1 MVMLETLAGSANLH
15 QKKEQGTCRPRFHAY
30 VPRSENCPLARQGV
44 PKADRWHPPKAPGA
58 QGNPLNTASWSFF
71 RLAGNLQPNYNVS
84 RYSLPMSDRCR
95 LTGFET
101 DPRGDRVSKKRETES
116 FLPLTAAMFHILLA
130 LADGEKH
137 GYAILKEVARRT
149 EDKVRLS
156 AGTLYGNLSRL
167 ASSGLIAESEV
178 RPDLVL
184 DDERRRYYLLTE
196 FGREVAVAEAERM
209 EEALGQAH
217 AKKLFRKPKLA

>member
-1 MVMLETLAGSANLH
+1 
-15 QKKEQGTCRPRFHAY
+15 
-30 VPRSENCPLARQGV
+30 
-44 PKADRWHPPKAPGA
+44 
-58 QGNPLNTASWSFF
+58 
-71 RLAGNLQPNYNVS
+71 LAGNLQIDYNVS
-84 RYSLPMSDRCR
+84 RYSLPLLDRYVR
-95 LTGFET
+95 AAIDLHSEVKSVT
-101 DPRGDRVSKKRETES
+101 KKRETES
-116 FLPLTAAMFHILLA
+116 FLPLTPAMFHILLA

-167 ASSGLIAESEV
+167 ESAGLIAESNRRPEV
-178 RPDLVL
+178 VL

-209 EEALGQAH
+209 EEALGQAR